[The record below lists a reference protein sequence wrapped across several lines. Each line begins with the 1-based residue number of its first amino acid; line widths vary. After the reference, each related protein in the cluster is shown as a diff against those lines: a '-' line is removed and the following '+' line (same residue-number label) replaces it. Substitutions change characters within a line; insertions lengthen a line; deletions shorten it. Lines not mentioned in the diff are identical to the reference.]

1 MRKQKEFNVLETL
14 AEIERLDREIKE
26 LNNPEVISKKVEE
39 VFGNKK
45 FEINW
50 TEVWDK
56 ALKEVNM

>member
-1 MRKQKEFNVLETL
+1 MKDFNVLEAL
-14 AEIERLDREIKE
+14 ATIERLDREIRE

-39 VFGNKK
+39 VFGNKQ

-50 TEVWDK
+50 TELDK

>member
-1 MRKQKEFNVLETL
+1 MRKQNEFNVLETL

>member
-1 MRKQKEFNVLETL
+1 MRKQNEFNVLEAL